1 MYFLSWIMMTKFKS
15 LPITT
20 ENKQYNARYKM

>member
-1 MYFLSWIMMTKFKS
+1 MYILSWIMMTKFKP

-20 ENKQYNARYKM
+20 ENKQYNKDKI